1 MTPEE
6 TMAKNFIR
14 AEQRVRWAILAVF
27 QNDHTTAR
35 VAVDAVYKTGLPPS
49 EVLTGD
55 LEKTVKNWDL
65 LSRKE
70 KSAAKLAQYAATVAT
85 IFS

>member
-1 MTPEE
+1 MNQRFLDSED
-6 TMAKNFIR
+6 
-14 AEQRVRWAILAVF
+14 RVRRSLYALF
-27 QNDHTTAR
+27 RDDPTTAM
-35 VAVDAVYKTGLPPS
+35 VAADAVYKTGLEPV

>member
-1 MTPEE
+1 MTPDE

-14 AEQRVRWAILAVF
+14 TERRVRLALESVF
-27 QNDHTTAR
+27 IDDQTTAR
-35 VAVDAVYKTGLPPS
+35 VAADAVYRTGLPPS

-70 KSAAKLAQYAATVAT
+70 KSAAKLAQYAATVAS

>member
-1 MTPEE
+1 MNESFL
-6 TMAKNFIR
+6 A
-14 AEQRVRWAILAVF
+14 AEKRVRACLYALF
-27 QNDHTTAR
+27 PDDLTTAM
-35 VAVDAVYKTGLPPS
+35 VAADAVYKTGFEPI
-49 EVLTGD
+49 EVLAGD